1 MGVDANHYVIY
12 GIEWKGPTLVEKWD
26 EDTSLPFI
34 YYNNVQDENSDYF
47 GDSILEYNVKWLDRN
62 NIRIITEPYGSDW
75 TVIGIDFLDSDI
87 DTTISNLSK
96 VKEEWNKLIDAI
108 RNSGYTDKI
117 EEPSIMSEAYF
128 S

>member
-1 MGVDANHYVIY
+1 MGVDANSYVIY
-12 GIEWKGPTLVEKWD
+12 GIEWNGPTLVERWD
-26 EDTSLPFI
+26 DDTSLPFI
-34 YYNNVQDENSDYF
+34 YHVENEDSDYS
-47 GDSILEYNVKWLDRN
+47 DDYILEYNVKWIDRN
-62 NIRIITEPYGSDW
+62 NIRIITEPYGSNW

-87 DTTISNLSK
+87 ETTISNLSK